1 MSKVKSIVI
10 SIADRNY
17 TLSIKEED
25 ETTIRSAAELINNKI
40 SDFSKN
46 YIGKDKQDILAM
58 ILLQTSAELLKK
70 ENINHTDEE
79 IFTRLNEIN
88 QLLKEAV

>member
-25 ETTIRSAAELINNKI
+25 ETTIRSVAELINNKI

>member
-1 MSKVKSIVI
+1 MGKVKSIII
-10 SIADRNY
+10 SIADKNY

-25 ETTIRSAAELINNKI
+25 EIIIRSAAELINNKI

-70 ENINHTDEE
+70 ENIGYTDDG
-79 IFTRLNEIN
+79 IFSRLNEIN